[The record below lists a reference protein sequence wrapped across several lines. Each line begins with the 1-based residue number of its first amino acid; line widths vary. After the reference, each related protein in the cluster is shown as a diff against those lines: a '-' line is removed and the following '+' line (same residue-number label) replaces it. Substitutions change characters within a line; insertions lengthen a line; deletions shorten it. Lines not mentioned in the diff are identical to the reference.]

1 MFEIWSVE
9 VCYKPDKRDALGESV
24 KADIKDDL
32 GLLAESV
39 SFVDVYTINAE
50 ITEKEAQKIAS
61 QLLSDPVIQEYSVN
75 APLKSEFDW
84 EIVVELNPDVTDNVG
99 LAAKHGIEDLLVG
112 KMREDEFVK
121 YSRKYLLKGKIS
133 ETEIKRIC
141 TDLLANSV
149 IEKYSYKKGNTK
161 VKK

>member
-9 VCYKPDKRDALGESV
+9 VCYRSDKRDALGASV

-32 GLLAESV
+32 GLSVESI
-39 SFVDVYTINAE
+39 SFVDVYSINAE
-50 ITEKEAQKIAS
+50 ITEKESQKIAS

-75 APLKSEFDW
+75 EPLKANFDW

-112 KMREDEFVK
+112 KMRENEFVK
-121 YSRKYLLKGKIS
+121 YSRKYLLRGKIS
-133 ETEIKRIC
+133 ENEIKRIC
-141 TDLLANSV
+141 EDLLSNSV
-149 IEKYSYKKGNTK
+149 IEKYSYKKGNAK